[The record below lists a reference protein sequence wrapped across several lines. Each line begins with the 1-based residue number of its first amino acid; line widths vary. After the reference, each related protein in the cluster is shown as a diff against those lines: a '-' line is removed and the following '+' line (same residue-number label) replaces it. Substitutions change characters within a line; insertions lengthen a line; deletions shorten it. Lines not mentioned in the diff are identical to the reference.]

1 MPKLGDPEAERL
13 DEIAAVAWMALI
25 GVLVVFGLLLYVQ
38 DGNLYAARVS
48 MTDEENK
55 PLTIFE
61 WMSILGFLFGGISL
75 VGLVFSCTL

>member
-1 MPKLGDPEAERL
+1 
-13 DEIAAVAWMALI
+13 
-25 GVLVVFGLLLYVQ
+25 
-38 DGNLYAARVS
+38 

-75 VGLVFSCTL
+75 VVLVLLWCSPY